1 MTEPEDLAW
10 RIEKPAGEQRAEVIP
25 PPGTTLSLVFY
36 LRLFGHQF
44 LGFWA
49 KPEPRPRV
57 PVPVAAW
64 LVMALLGIGVV
75 LGWPR
80 DREPLP
86 GAAPS
91 PAEPLPILSSPPTPP
106 KEGQRFQVVCTVGNP
121 IRELGLGRGRGRVQ
135 RVKREEAI
143 RQVRSGAWSLFVQ
156 PPGLRAVEVIV
167 TVSSSEAIGLQTKR
181 DSIKENN
188 LSSLPQCR

>member
-10 RIEKPAGEQRAEVIP
+10 RIEKPAGERRAEVIP

-36 LRLFGHQF
+36 LRFFGHHF
-44 LGFWA
+44 LAFWA

-57 PVPVAAW
+57 PVSAW
-64 LVMALLGIGVV
+64 LLMAFLGIAAV
-75 LGWPR
+75 LGWPK
-80 DREPLP
+80 DREPP
-86 GAAPS
+86 TVSRPSRAA
-91 PAEPLPILSSPPTPP
+91 PLPILTSPPTPP
-106 KEGQRFQVVCTVGNP
+106 KEGQRFQVVCTVGVP
-121 IRELGLGRGRGRVQ
+121 IRELGLGRGGGRIQ

-156 PPGLRAVEVIV
+156 PPGLRAAEV
-167 TVSSSEAIGLQTKR
+167 TVSRAGMRIQTEP
-181 DSIKENN
+181 DDVKENN